1 LIGLSL
7 FFWCF
12 IDVLGQK
19 QAEKQVFWSKNINH
33 DFSSYH
39 SDQNL
44 DKIGNAESKHMALKK
59 KLGAH
64 RSKRAFG
71 NAGQPAFSK
80 FFFVKNYFL
89 YIFLIVLMH

>member
-1 LIGLSL
+1 MFWVKNRLKNR
-7 FFWCF
+7 FF
-12 IDVLGQK
+12 GQ
-19 QAEKQVFWSKNINH
+19 KNINH

-44 DKIGNAESKHMALKK
+44 DKIGNAESKHMAFKK

-80 FFFVKNYFL
+80 FFFC
-89 YIFLIVLMH
+89 

>member
-1 LIGLSL
+1 
-7 FFWCF
+7 
-12 IDVLGQK
+12 LGQK

-44 DKIGNAESKHMALKK
+44 DKIGNAESKHMAFKK

-80 FFFVKNYFL
+80 FFFC
-89 YIFLIVLMH
+89 

>member
-1 LIGLSL
+1 MFWVKNRLKNR
-7 FFWCF
+7 FF
-12 IDVLGQK
+12 GQ
-19 QAEKQVFWSKNINH
+19 KNINH

-71 NAGQPAFSK
+71 NAGQLVFSK
-80 FFFVKNYFL
+80 FFFC
-89 YIFLIVLMH
+89 